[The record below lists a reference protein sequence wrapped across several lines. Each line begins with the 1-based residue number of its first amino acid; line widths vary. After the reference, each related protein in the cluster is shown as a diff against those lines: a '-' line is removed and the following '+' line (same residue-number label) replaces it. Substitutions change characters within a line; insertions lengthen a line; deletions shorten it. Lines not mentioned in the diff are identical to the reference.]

1 MALDRAKFR
10 RACDPSKTLV
20 FANVDDKKYYIDFAS
35 VRGSEIIEELKGNII
50 DFFDQPTC
58 ALFTGHIG
66 CGKSTELL
74 RLKKE
79 LEDEG
84 FHVVYFESSD
94 DLEMGD
100 VDIGDVLLAIARR
113 ISESLEAV
121 NLTPQAEGFRGL
133 LDATKRVL
141 FTEIDVKATAG
152 ILGNK
157 VGIDSSKKEVSL
169 SAGIAELTVTAKND
183 QTLREKLNQFLGPQK
198 NKLLESINQELI
210 EPAIAKLQ
218 TVGKQGLAVIVDNLD
233 RIDNRQKP
241 FGRSQQ
247 EYLFVDQSECLMNL
261 HCHVVYTMPLALK
274 FSLDYET
281 LKQRFGEDPRMLP
294 MVPVQ
299 HRDGSQRS
307 EGMELLRQMVLARAF
322 PELTLEQRLNQTHE
336 AFDSVASL
344 DRLCQIT
351 GGHVR
356 DLLRLLSEWIA
367 KGKQLPLSA
376 EVLERLIRASRNDM
390 TMHIS
395 QQEWELLRQVHQSR
409 RVGPDPAYQTLIRR
423 RLVFEYRDDDGSWF
437 DVNPILIGA
446 SELEA

>member
-20 FANVDDKKYYIDFAS
+20 FANADDKKYYIDFAS

-74 RLKKE
+74 RLKAE
-79 LEDEG
+79 LEEEG

-113 ISESLEAV
+113 ISESLEDV
-121 NLTPQAEGFRGL
+121 NLTRQAEGFRGL
-133 LDATKRVL
+133 LAATKRVL
-141 FTEIDVKATAG
+141 FTEIDLKATAG

-183 QTLREKLNQFLGPQK
+183 QTLREKLNQFLEPQK

-247 EYLFVDQSECLMNL
+247 EYLFIDQSECLMNL

-299 HRDGSQRS
+299 HRHGQERA
-307 EGMELLRQMVLARAF
+307 EGMELLRRMVLARAF
-322 PELTLEQRLNQTHE
+322 PDLTLEQRLTRADE
-336 AFDSVASL
+336 VFDSVASL

-356 DLLRLLSEWIA
+356 DLLRLLSEWIRA
-367 KGKQLPLSA
+367 GKQLPLSA

-390 TMHIS
+390 TMNIS
-395 QQEWELLRQVHQSR
+395 QQEWELLRNVHQSR
-409 RVGPDPAYQTLIRR
+409 RVGSDPAYQTLIRR

-446 SELEA
+446 SELDA

>member
-1 MALDRAKFR
+1 MDLDRAKFR

-20 FANVDDKKYYIDFAS
+20 FADPNDQKYYIDFAS

-74 RLKKE
+74 RLKAE
-79 LEDEG
+79 LESEG

-94 DLEMGD
+94 DLEMAD

-113 ISESLEAV
+113 ISESLEEIQ
-121 NLTPQAEGFRGL
+121 LSPQAAGFRGL

-141 FTEIDVKATAG
+141 FTEVDVKATTNV
-152 ILGNK
+152 LGNK
-157 VGIDSSKKEVSL
+157 IGIDSSKKEMSL

-183 QTLREKLNQFLGPQK
+183 QTLRERLNQYLGPQK
-198 NKLLESINQELI
+198 NKLLESINEELI

-218 TVGKQGLAVIVDNLD
+218 QAGKRGLVVIVDNLD

-261 HCHVVYTMPLALK
+261 RCHLVYTMPLALK

-281 LKQRFGEDPRMLP
+281 LKQRFGEEPRMLP

-299 HRDGSQRS
+299 YRDGSACI
-307 EGMELLRQMVLARAF
+307 EGIELLRQMVLARAF
-322 PELTLEQRLNQTHE
+322 PELNPADRLTYINQAVDSLE
-336 AFDSVASL
+336 SL

-356 DLLRLLSEWIA
+356 DLLRLLSEWIG
-367 KGKQLPLSA
+367 KGRQIPLPG
-376 EVLERLIRASRNDM
+376 EVLEKLIRASRNDI
-390 TMHIS
+390 TMNVS
-395 QQEWELLRQVHQSR
+395 QAEWDLLRQVRQSR
-409 RVGPDPAYQTLIRR
+409 RVGPDPIYQTLIRR

-446 SELEA
+446 NELQV

>member
-152 ILGNK
+152 ILGSN
-157 VGIDSSKKEVSL
+157 L
-169 SAGIAELTVTAKND
+169 S
-183 QTLREKLNQFLGPQK
+183 REK
-198 NKLLESINQELI
+198 
-210 EPAIAKLQ
+210 
-218 TVGKQGLAVIVDNLD
+218 
-233 RIDNRQKP
+233 
-241 FGRSQQ
+241 
-247 EYLFVDQSECLMNL
+247 
-261 HCHVVYTMPLALK
+261 
-274 FSLDYET
+274 
-281 LKQRFGEDPRMLP
+281 QRR
-294 MVPVQ
+294 
-299 HRDGSQRS
+299 
-307 EGMELLRQMVLARAF
+307 
-322 PELTLEQRLNQTHE
+322 
-336 AFDSVASL
+336 
-344 DRLCQIT
+344 
-351 GGHVR
+351 
-356 DLLRLLSEWIA
+356 
-367 KGKQLPLSA
+367 
-376 EVLERLIRASRNDM
+376 
-390 TMHIS
+390 
-395 QQEWELLRQVHQSR
+395 
-409 RVGPDPAYQTLIRR
+409 
-423 RLVFEYRDDDGSWF
+423 
-437 DVNPILIGA
+437 
-446 SELEA
+446 